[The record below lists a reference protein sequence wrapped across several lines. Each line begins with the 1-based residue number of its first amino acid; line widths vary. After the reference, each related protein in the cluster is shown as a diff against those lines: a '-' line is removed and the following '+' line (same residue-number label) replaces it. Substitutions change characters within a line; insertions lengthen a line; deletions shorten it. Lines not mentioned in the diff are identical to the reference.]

1 MYKVIGLNG
10 EEMRAESFTGALKI
24 LYGLFPESFAQG
36 KIPSD
41 SEKTCYIEAVGETAN
56 ARMYYRYVFEF
67 GVKAGLI
74 KNGKLATPLIEPSV
88 TELIAEFSRV
98 AILQL
103 TAGMGCH

>member
-1 MYKVIGLNG
+1 
-10 EEMRAESFTGALKI
+10 
-24 LYGLFPESFAQG
+24 
-36 KIPSD
+36 
-41 SEKTCYIEAVGETAN
+41 
-56 ARMYYRYVFEF
+56 MYYPYVFEF